1 MVTRLQSEVWRLRFD
16 HGLSD
21 RCWRLLTDDRLLLR
35 HWLRECLSVS
45 GAVWPAAVL
54 LLRRHVLLLL
64 GRPHPLV
71 LLGSLSRRR
80 ERLSMPC
87 LELVGVLNDLLVRV
101 LKDLPIDLLATM
113 LNNLLLL
120 LVMMNDLLLINV
132 LVIYLYWSIQGSSKV
147 NWSILWLHVRD
158 RLPMWGLNA
167 RRALN
172 YLLLGTLNSLLL
184 DWHWS
189 PNLLDLWLW

>member
-1 MVTRLQSEVWRLRFD
+1 
-16 HGLSD
+16 
-21 RCWRLLTDDRLLLR
+21 
-35 HWLRECLSVS
+35 
-45 GAVWPAAVL
+45 
-54 LLRRHVLLLL
+54 
-64 GRPHPLV
+64 
-71 LLGSLSRRR
+71 
-80 ERLSMPC
+80 MPC

-101 LKDLPIDLLATM
+101 LNDLPIDLLATM